1 MKTKRQPTVLLIE
14 DDIVVAKCCK
24 NFLESE
30 QVKLDHVDT
39 GAAALLHLQ
48 QAIPVA
54 ILLNLS
60 LPDMNGMDILKYVQQ
75 QQLGCAVIVITVEDS
90 VALFAEVMHYGA
102 FDYLKKPFQTDQLLI
117 TLRKVLN
124 DQTPTYFSDLNPKFP
139 QPCSPQL
146 KPFHQFIGA
155 SRPMLKV
162 YRKIG
167 KVAKS
172 KASVFIIGESGTG
185 KELCADAIHQE
196 SPRKDKPFIA
206 LNCAAI
212 PHNLMESELF
222 GHVKGAFTG
231 ADKERR
237 GAASLADGGTLF
249 LDEIGEMDLDLQSKL
264 LRFVQTG
271 TFYKVGG
278 SQLEKVDIR
287 FVCATNRHML
297 TEIKA
302 GRFRQDL
309 YYRLKVI
316 SIHLPSLREREQ
328 DILFLAQT
336 FLNQYTQEEHKA
348 FKGFTPEA
356 EDVLLHYDWP
366 GNVRQLQ
373 SVIHN
378 MVLLDEGETISA
390 NMVRATLTE
399 EIAEHT
405 TEPQPA
411 KHTQLLSPIPDI
423 RIISDKALRP
433 FSEIKKDV
441 FIEAIEYCN
450 GNVVQAAKELG
461 IGKTTLYKKLREWG
475 IPVKRKIKVI
485 SDQ

>member
-1 MKTKRQPTVLLIE
+1 MR
-14 DDIVVAKCCK
+14 
-24 NFLESE
+24 
-30 QVKLDHVDT
+30 
-39 GAAALLHLQ
+39 
-48 QAIPVA
+48 
-54 ILLNLS
+54 
-60 LPDMNGMDILKYVQQ
+60 
-75 QQLGCAVIVITVEDS
+75 
-90 VALFAEVMHYGA
+90 YGA
-102 FDYLKKPFQTDQLLI
+102 FDYLKKPFQTDQLI
-117 TLRKVLN
+117 FTLSKALN
-124 DQTPTYFSDLNPKFP
+124 AQPPTYPSEINTN
-139 QPCSPQL
+139 SQL

-162 YRKIG
+162 YRKMG
-167 KVAKS
+167 KVANS
-172 KASVFIIGESGTG
+172 KASVFITGESGTG

-231 ADKERR
+231 ADKERQ

-264 LRFVQTG
+264 LRFVQTS

-278 SQLEKVDIR
+278 SRLEKVKIR
-287 FVCATNRHML
+287 FVCATNRKML

-302 GRFRQDL
+302 GRFRKDL

-316 SIHLPSLREREQ
+316 SIQLPSLRERGQ
-328 DILFLAQT
+328 DILLLAQT

-378 MVLLDEGETISA
+378 IVLLDEGETINA

-399 EIAEHT
+399 EMAEHT
-405 TEPQPA
+405 TELQPA
-411 KHTQLLSPIPDI
+411 KSTQELSPPIPSI
-423 RIISDKALRP
+423 PIVSGKAFRP

-441 FIEAIEYCN
+441 FLEAIEYRN

-461 IGKTTLYKKLREWG
+461 IGKSTLYKKLREWG
-475 IPVKRKIKVI
+475 IPIKRTTK
-485 SDQ
+485 SQ

>member
-1 MKTKRQPTVLLIE
+1 MKTEQQPTVLLIE

-24 NFLESE
+24 SYLETE
-30 QVKLDHVDT
+30 QVKLEHVDT

-90 VALFAEVMHYGA
+90 VALFAEVMRYGA
-102 FDYLKKPFQTDQLLI
+102 FDYLKKPFQTDQLII
-117 TLRKVLN
+117 TLSKVLN
-124 DQTPTYFSDLNPKFP
+124 GQQPSYPFEINSNSP
-139 QPCSPQL
+139 QPRPPQL
-146 KPFHQFIGA
+146 KPFHQFIGV

-162 YRKIG
+162 YRKMG
-167 KVAKS
+167 KVANS
-172 KASVFIIGESGTG
+172 KTSVFITGESGTG

-231 ADKERR
+231 ADKERQ
-237 GAASLADGGTLF
+237 GAASLANGGTLF

-264 LRFVQTG
+264 LRFVQTS

-278 SQLEKVDIR
+278 SRLEKVKIR
-287 FVCATNRHML
+287 FVCATNRKML

-316 SIHLPSLREREQ
+316 SILLPSLRERGQ
-328 DILFLAQT
+328 DILLLART
-336 FLNQYTQEEHKA
+336 FLNQYAQEEHKA
-348 FKGFTPEA
+348 FKGFAPEA
-356 EDVLLHYDWP
+356 ENVLLHYDWP

-399 EIAEHT
+399 EMAEHT

-411 KHTQLLSPIPDI
+411 KPTQELPPPIPGSPI
-423 RIISDKALRP
+423 RSDKAFRP
-433 FSEIKKDV
+433 FSEIKKDM
-441 FIEAIEYCN
+441 FLEAIEYCN

-461 IGKTTLYKKLREWG
+461 IGKSTLYKKLREWG
-475 IPVKRKIKVI
+475 ISIKRTIK
-485 SDQ
+485 SQ